1 VPRLRSLVAAFVLLT
16 SSRRAAA
23 EPLRVAWHAPP
34 CATESD
40 FRARLERVLHKDPEQ
55 PAEDLAL
62 SVQIREQASAGFELV
77 VRARQGGA
85 ALERV
90 LEPKTC
96 ADALEAAAVVVAL
109 AVDPNSKVETR
120 SPESPR
126 EASRHASLTVRSA
139 LLGGVA
145 LRELPQTAPFLSAD
159 TGLDFRDFSA
169 SLEAFWIAPERARLA
184 SDAAGRGGDIGAF
197 GGGLS
202 ACYVPVQGT
211 GRLSTC
217 LTAQVGA
224 WTSKGSAVLH
234 PEAKLE
240 PWLSAG
246 ARVRYLVPLGYRL
259 GVLLQA
265 DATWLGSRPS
275 FFLNDLGTVFT
286 PPTFGARFGSGLQL
300 RF

>member
-1 VPRLRSLVAAFVLLT
+1 M
-16 SSRRAAA
+16 
-23 EPLRVAWHAPP
+23 
-34 CATESD
+34 
-40 FRARLERVLHKDPEQ
+40 LHKEPEQ

-62 SVQIREQASAGFELV
+62 SVQIREQASGGFQLV
-77 VRARQGGA
+77 VRARQHGD

-109 AVDPNSKVETR
+109 AVDPNSKAAGTQ
-120 SPESPR
+120 SPEPAR
-126 EASRHASLTVRSA
+126 EPSRPASLTLRAA

-145 LRELPQTAPFLSAD
+145 LRELPQPAPFLSAD
-159 TGLDFRDFSA
+159 TGLDYRDFSA

-184 SDAAGRGGDIGAF
+184 SDATGRGGEIGAF
-197 GGGLS
+197 GGSLA
-202 ACYVPVQGT
+202 ACYVPVRDA

-224 WTSKGSAVLH
+224 WTSKGNAVLH

-246 ARVRYLVPLGYRL
+246 ARVRYLIPLGYRL
-259 GVLLQA
+259 GVLLQV
-265 DATWLGSRPS
+265 DATWLASRPD
-275 FFLNDLGTVFT
+275 FFLDGLGTVFV
-286 PPTFGARFGSGLQL
+286 PPTFGARLGSGLQV

>member
-1 VPRLRSLVAAFVLLT
+1 MESEFRSRLQ
-16 SSRRAAA
+16 
-23 EPLRVAWHAPP
+23 
-34 CATESD
+34 
-40 FRARLERVLHKDPEQ
+40 RVLHKDPEQ
-55 PAEDLAL
+55 PAADLAL
-62 SVQIREQASAGFELV
+62 SVQIREQASAGYELV
-77 VRARQGGA
+77 VRARQHGE

-109 AVDPNSKVETR
+109 AVDPNARAADSL
-120 SPESPR
+120 SPERPR
-126 EASRHASLTVRSA
+126 DSSRKAGLTVRSA

-145 LRELPQTAPFLSAD
+145 LRELPQAAPFLSAD
-159 TGLDFRDFSA
+159 TGLDFRAFSA

-184 SDAAGRGGDIGAF
+184 SDGVGRGGEIGAF
-197 GGGLS
+197 GGGLA
-202 ACYVPVQGT
+202 ACYVPVQDA

-240 PWLSAG
+240 PWLSTG
-246 ARVRYLVPLGYRL
+246 ARVRYLIPLGYRL

-265 DATWLGSRPS
+265 DATWLGSRPD
-275 FFLNDLGTVFT
+275 FFLDGLGTVFV
-286 PPTFGARFGSGLQL
+286 PPAFGARFGSGLQL

>member
-1 VPRLRSLVAAFVLLT
+1 
-16 SSRRAAA
+16 
-23 EPLRVAWHAPP
+23 
-34 CATESD
+34 
-40 FRARLERVLHKDPEQ
+40 VLHQDPEQ

-62 SVQIREQASAGFELV
+62 SVQIRDQASGGFELV
-77 VRARQGGA
+77 VRARQRGD

-109 AVDPNSKVETR
+109 AVDPNS
-120 SPESPR
+120 R
-126 EASRHASLTVRSA
+126 EAETLRPEPSGGAPSKASLTVRSS

-159 TGLDFRDFSA
+159 AGVDFRDFSA
-169 SLEAFWIAPERARLA
+169 SLEAFGLAPERARLA
-184 SDAAGRGGDIGAF
+184 TDAAGRGGEIGAF
-197 GGGLS
+197 GGGLA
-202 ACYVPVQGT
+202 ACYVPVQDA

-234 PEAKLE
+234 PRAKLE
-240 PWLSAG
+240 PWLSGG
-246 ARVRYLVPLGYRL
+246 ARVRYLIPLGYRL

-265 DATWLGSRPS
+265 DATWLGSRPD
-275 FFLNDLGTVFT
+275 FFLDGLGTVFV

>member
-1 VPRLRSLVAAFVLLT
+1 VLLT
-16 SSRRAAA
+16 SSGRAAA

-109 AVDPNSKVETR
+109 AVDPNAKAAGPL
-120 SPESPR
+120 SPERAS
-126 EASRHASLTVRSA
+126 EASRKASLTVRSA

-145 LRELPQTAPFLSAD
+145 LRELPQAAPFLSAD
-159 TGLDFRDFSA
+159 TGVDFRDFSA

-202 ACYVPVQGT
+202 VCYAPLQGA

-217 LTAQVGA
+217 VTTHVGA

-246 ARVRYLVPLGYRL
+246 ARVRYVVPLGDRL

-265 DATWLGSRPS
+265 DATWLGSRPE
-275 FFLNDLGTVFT
+275 FFLDGLGTVFV
-286 PPTFGARFGSGLQL
+286 PPSFGARFGSGLQL